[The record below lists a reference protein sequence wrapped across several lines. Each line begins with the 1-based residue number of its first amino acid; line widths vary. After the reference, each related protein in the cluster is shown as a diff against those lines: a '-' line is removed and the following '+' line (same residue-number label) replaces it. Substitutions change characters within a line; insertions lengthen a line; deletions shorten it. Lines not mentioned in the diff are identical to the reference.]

1 MHPFDILSPDKYT
14 KGCYFMTSGADHPHS
29 YSSHSS
35 RRKKRRHRTNDR
47 LAVNVTAFLLLAALI
62 LGLVAACWKGVQYL
76 MEGMEAMFGTAKPRE
91 PGIMFTEP
99 EPTETEPDLEAPVLS
114 GIHELT
120 VYQGNTPSY
129 MDGITAT
136 DNRDKAPF
144 IAVDSSSVDLTC
156 PGIYSVTYTATDS
169 SGNTSRQTVTLTVL
183 EMVEL
188 DVIYAAAD
196 AKLSQIIRKDST
208 VKQQVRDIYA
218 WARLQLS
225 YGGHSDRTDWRQTA
239 YEMLTEGVGD
249 CYGYWAV
256 TKLLFERL
264 EITNI
269 DVQKVKNSDE
279 DADHFWSM
287 VSLDG
292 GQTWYHFDATPR
304 MGDGDDFCLVT
315 DDFLDAY
322 SDAHDGS
329 HNRDKERYPL
339 TP

>member
-1 MHPFDILSPDKYT
+1 MMMHPFDILSPDKYT

-35 RRKKRRHRTNDR
+35 RRKKRRRRTNDR
-47 LAVNVTAFLLLAALI
+47 LAVNVTAFLLLAVLI

-76 MEGMEAMFGTAKPRE
+76 MEEMEAMFGTAKPRE

-156 PGIYSVTYTATDS
+156 PGIYSVT
-169 SGNTSRQTVTLTVL
+169 
-183 EMVEL
+183 
-188 DVIYAAAD
+188 
-196 AKLSQIIRKDST
+196 T

-239 YEMLTEGVGD
+239 YKMLTEGVGD

-329 HNRDKERYPL
+329 HNRDKERYPS